1 MQNFWRTS
9 PGFSFLCSEEESKK
23 TWCQQLGE
31 KELFRINWLQ
41 RFLQVGGTWKLE
53 GFAEGLVSI
62 SFFVG
67 FREIDHK
74 ESADNK
80 YQTRTHEAYGWT

>member
-1 MQNFWRTS
+1 
-9 PGFSFLCSEEESKK
+9 
-23 TWCQQLGE
+23 
-31 KELFRINWLQ
+31 
-41 RFLQVGGTWKLE
+41 VGGTWKLE

-67 FREIDHK
+67 FGEIDHK

-80 YQTRTHEAYGWT
+80 YQTRTHESYG

>member
-1 MQNFWRTS
+1 MSTTRRKGTVQD
-9 PGFSFLCSEEESKK
+9 
-23 TWCQQLGE
+23 QLVAE
-31 KELFRINWLQ
+31 IFAS
-41 RFLQVGGTWKLE
+41 GGTWKLE

-67 FREIDHK
+67 FGEIDHK

-80 YQTRTHEAYGWT
+80 YQTRMNEGYG

>member
-1 MQNFWRTS
+1 M
-9 PGFSFLCSEEESKK
+9 
-23 TWCQQLGE
+23 
-31 KELFRINWLQ
+31 
-41 RFLQVGGTWKLE
+41 GGTWKLE
-53 GFAEGLVSI
+53 GLAEGLVSI

-80 YQTRTHEAYGWT
+80 YQTRTHEAYG